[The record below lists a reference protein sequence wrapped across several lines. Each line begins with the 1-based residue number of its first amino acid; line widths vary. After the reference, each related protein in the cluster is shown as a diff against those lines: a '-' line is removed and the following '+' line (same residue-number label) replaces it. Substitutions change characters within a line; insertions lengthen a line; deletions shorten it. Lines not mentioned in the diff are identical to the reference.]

1 VPQANNLQQVV
12 ALELSRDPSMVSN
25 HISVAT
31 NGGVVT
37 LSGYVATLAEKHAA
51 EAAAARVKGVKAV
64 VCELEVH
71 ISAEARKTDEELAAA
86 AIERLSWNA
95 IVPKDL
101 VKVIVEEGQ
110 IILTGEVEWNFQRD
124 AAEHDLRGLKGVIG
138 VTNHIA
144 VKSAVCAETISDDI
158 MHALNRSWFFDP
170 RTIDVTVE
178 GGTVHLTGT
187 VRTPHERQAAAAA
200 AWTEPGVVNVENKI
214 AIE

>member
-1 VPQANNLQQVV
+1 MPQANNLQQVV

-95 IVPKDL
+95 IVPKDPADVRKAVLEEKLPLDAEPIRALRERLFGRWEANWAGYNDATSVALPGTPTQPQFHFLMYPTVTLAGKAMSCLDAKARLASAL
-101 VKVIVEEGQ
+101 VV
-110 IILTGEVEWNFQRD
+110 
-124 AAEHDLRGLKGVIG
+124 
-138 VTNHIA
+138 
-144 VKSAVCAETISDDI
+144 
-158 MHALNRSWFFDP
+158 
-170 RTIDVTVE
+170 
-178 GGTVHLTGT
+178 
-187 VRTPHERQAAAAA
+187 
-200 AWTEPGVVNVENKI
+200 
-214 AIE
+214 